1 MNCCLQILYLVL
13 YQDSGF
19 VEEASKRE
27 KKDEI
32 LQKKQIE
39 DPGCRHLFS
48 LRNHEQLGDGGLVF
62 HYESRVLNKQI
73 GTMLNG

>member
-39 DPGCRHLFS
+39 DPGICS
-48 LRNHEQLGDGGLVF
+48 AWE
-62 HYESRVLNKQI
+62 
-73 GTMLNG
+73 TMNNLEMVVWSFITNQEY

>member
-39 DPGCRHLFS
+39 DPGIRSAWKTMNNF
-48 LRNHEQLGDGGLVF
+48 GDGGLVF